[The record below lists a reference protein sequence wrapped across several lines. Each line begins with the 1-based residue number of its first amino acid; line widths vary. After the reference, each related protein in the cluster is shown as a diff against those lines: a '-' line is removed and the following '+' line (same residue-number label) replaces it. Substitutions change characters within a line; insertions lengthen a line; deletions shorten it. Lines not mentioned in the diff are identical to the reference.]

1 MSFRIIQLE
10 NLEVS
15 IRKNT
20 KNISMF
26 FENSLIKKTMDDA
39 EEKTLWTQDGSIE
52 LRNVKE
58 INSVYKKNDKIIS
71 ISISYDFYTY
81 KNMLILPFL
90 KQGGIDIEIQF
101 YKTTKMINIK
111 CDEMEILLKDKP
123 KYVKHIKKTE

>member
-1 MSFRIIQLE
+1 
-10 NLEVS
+10 
-15 IRKNT
+15 
-20 KNISMF
+20 
-26 FENSLIKKTMDDA
+26 MDDA

>member
-15 IRKNT
+15 IRKNA

-90 KQGGIDIEIQF
+90 KQGSIDIEIQF